1 MAIILPVEDEN
12 TTTAETTHVLVCV
25 ECGSDS
31 LPKARGWR
39 AYRLDSELL
48 IYCPVCAVREFDD
61 FD

>member
-1 MAIILPVEDEN
+1 MEDEN